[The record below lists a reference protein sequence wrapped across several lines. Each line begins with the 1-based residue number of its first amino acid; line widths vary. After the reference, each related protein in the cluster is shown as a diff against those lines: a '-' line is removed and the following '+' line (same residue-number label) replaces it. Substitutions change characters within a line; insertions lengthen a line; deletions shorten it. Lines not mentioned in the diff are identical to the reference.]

1 MGALAGDF
9 ETILSFPTQ
18 GIDFVDDPSPMADLN
33 GHGTHVAGVFT
44 LMPWTQLVPCSDVL
58 VAMIP
63 LFYAYVHTVQVVTL
77 RCEHI
82 D

>member
-18 GIDFVDDPSPMADLN
+18 GIDFVNDPSPMADQN

-44 LMPWTQLVPCSDVL
+44 LMPLTQLGS
-58 VAMIP
+58 M
-63 LFYAYVHTVQVVTL
+63 
-77 RCEHI
+77 
-82 D
+82 